1 MSPLLSAV
9 ILVALTVLAV
19 VARLVETVFVRL
31 GRARAQSIDEA
42 LGSDRLGWLVSDRF
56 RIVGPASLIRLGAVV
71 ASVAV
76 VVLAVGDSNGPGVV
90 AAVLVLYT
98 VLAYLLVEVLP
109 VRWALENNDHLAR
122 VLAGP
127 ASVVASFGPLRWLT
141 GLLGAVMSPLSPSI
155 GRPAE
160 QVISE
165 DELLAMA
172 EAAAEAD
179 VIESDEAGLIG
190 SIIEL
195 GDTIAREV
203 MVPRPDMVT
212 VSRGARVRDAI
223 RLVLDHGYTRLPV
236 IGEDVDDVVGVVISK
251 DLMRAHL
258 AGQLDDPLEGTGVIR
273 ELPFVP
279 ESKKVAELMRELQG
293 AHMHMAIVVDEYG
306 GTAGL
311 ITLED
316 IIEELVGEIVD
327 EYDDEQP
334 LVEEL
339 ADGDIRV
346 SGRLGVDEFRELLD
360 VELPEGEWDTV
371 GGLLLDLLGHVPRPG
386 ESARWD
392 GVSLTAEK
400 VEGRRIE
407 TLRVS
412 R

>member
-1 MSPLLSAV
+1 MSPLLTGVVVFVLTAV
-9 ILVALTVLAV
+9 AVA
-19 VARLVETVFVRL
+19 ARLVETVFVRL
-31 GRARAQSIDEA
+31 GRARAQSIDES
-42 LGSDRLGWLVSDRF
+42 LGSDRLGVLVADRY
-56 RIVGPASLIRLGAVV
+56 RIVGPASLIRLAAII
-71 ASVAV
+71 ASVTIL
-76 VVLAVGDSNGPGVV
+76 VLAVRDTNGVGVV
-90 AAVLVLYT
+90 AAAVAAYAVP
-98 VLAYLLVEVLP
+98 AYLLVEVLP
-109 VRWALENNDHLAR
+109 ARWALENNDHLAR
-122 VLAGP
+122 VLARP
-127 ASVVASFGPLRWLT
+127 AAAVASFGPLRWLT
-141 GLLGAVMSPLSPSI
+141 GLLGAIIGPLSPSI
-155 GRPAE
+155 GRPTE

-179 VIESDEAGLIG
+179 VIESDEAGLIE

-203 MVPRPDMVT
+203 MVPRPDMIT
-212 VSRGARVRDAI
+212 VPREAKVRDAI
-223 RLVLDHGYTRLPV
+223 RLVLDHGFTRLPV

-258 AGQLDDPLEGTGVIR
+258 AGLLDEPLEEAGVIR
-273 ELPFVP
+273 DLPFVP
-279 ESKKVAELMRELQG
+279 ESKKVAELMREMQG

-334 LVEEL
+334 LIEEL

-360 VELPEGEWDTV
+360 VELPDGEWDTV
-371 GGLLLDLLGHVPRPG
+371 GGLLLDLVGHVPRAG
-386 ESARWD
+386 ESAQCD
-392 GVSLTAEK
+392 GVSLTAER